1 MYINIPDSF
10 DAEWQCEMLRNLLNK
25 LNELDDGG
33 HIVSDG
39 FLSLWRSYAYEKYVQ
54 SKRTIPAHR

>member
-39 FLSLWRSYAYEKYVQ
+39 YSLLDDAMKIVEALREYSGD
-54 SKRTIPAHR
+54 